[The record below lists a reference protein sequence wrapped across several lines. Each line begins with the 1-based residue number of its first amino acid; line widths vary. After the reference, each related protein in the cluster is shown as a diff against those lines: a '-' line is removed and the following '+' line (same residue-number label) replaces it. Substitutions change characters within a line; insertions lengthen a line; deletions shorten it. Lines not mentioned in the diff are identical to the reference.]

1 MTTVNAL
8 INATLKTKRNVSLE
22 ISGSKGMTTLKVGT
36 FQGADG
42 KVHHAAEFYFYTDE
56 IKSVQALLNEYIAAI
71 TADNLVKGIILE

>member
-8 INATLKTKRNVSLE
+8 ITSTAKTKRNISLE

-42 KVHHAAEFYFYTDE
+42 KVHHAAEFYFYTEE